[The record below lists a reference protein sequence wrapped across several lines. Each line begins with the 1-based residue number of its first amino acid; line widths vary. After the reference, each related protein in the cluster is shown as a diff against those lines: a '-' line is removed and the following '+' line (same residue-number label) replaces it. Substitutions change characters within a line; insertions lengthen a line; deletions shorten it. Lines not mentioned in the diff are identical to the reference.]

1 MEVQW
6 LPTKDQSLVV
16 SRNSVFIFNLALDI
30 INRISCLSL
39 QRDGLASQRLDENL
53 HAATETEDKVKHR
66 ILLDVVSRE
75 GAAIFELLSGKD
87 ETLLIERDSFL
98 VLNFG
103 FDVID
108 RMRRLDFQDNGFAGE
123 SFDKDLHTTGETDE
137 VEGGFLLIVVIG
149 ERAAVY
155 FFTGTETLFIPGDAL
170 IVLDTGLDVVDRDV
184 RGVAGE
190 GLDKDLHTTAET
202 ENKVQDRVV
211 DIGVEDVAVLEL
223 LSSKDETFL
232 VRRDALFVLVEVVR
246 PVRLD

>member
-1 MEVQW
+1 VSLNS
-6 LPTKDQSLVV
+6 LPANFEGDGFAGEDLDKDLHTTGDKEDEGESGFL
-16 SRNSVFIFNLALDI
+16 LDI
-30 INRISCLSL
+30 
-39 QRDGLASQRLDENL
+39 
-53 HAATETEDKVKHR
+53 
-66 ILLDVVSRE
+66 VVGE
-75 GAAIFELLSGKD
+75 GAAVLELLSGKD